1 MLETGA
7 LSGDYLR
14 DLFTLFLVM
23 MGLYLARD
31 PMHGLI
37 GSVLAALSRGF
48 RFASKALLA
57 AKQQILKR
65 NRGARAYH
73 LALGHEADH
82 RREEERFARRLRSE
96 LKSLPVVTQSLKTTI
111 DRLEAEHHAPLTPPE
126 PPREWVDAIA
136 LVASVGEGRE
146 GASQHVLESL
156 RRSFEAARDEAF
168 RLYKEE
174 RMAQQKRLGATIGH
188 WRRAGAALERVDE
201 GFSRLTRQAE
211 RIDAGDA
218 PGRSRDLGAAM
229 RPSELGAFV
238 VATFLIG
245 GSALTALVQFELLAQ
260 PLRDVVGAGTL
271 IGGVPTADLAAT
283 VMIGAQIVLAIVLL
297 DAVRMTRLL
306 PGFSHLSDRLR
317 AGLAIGGGAGLLII
331 AVAGASLAYS
341 RELMIAESQASASLL
356 LGIEAAAARVNRAAV
371 LAHLAL
377 GFSLPFVFALT
388 LIAVESCLTGL
399 RIVIGGALVVLCSA
413 GGFACRTAASS
424 SEEAVGIVRDIY
436 DVVIFA
442 PLWAEKR
449 LSTSLGR
456 ALISRAATKPGDNL
470 PAPDPMQADHPPTPQ
485 DRRAA

>member
-1 MLETGA
+1 
-7 LSGDYLR
+7 
-14 DLFTLFLVM
+14 
-23 MGLYLARD
+23 
-31 PMHGLI
+31 
-37 GSVLAALSRGF
+37 
-48 RFASKALLA
+48 
-57 AKQQILKR
+57 
-65 NRGARAYH
+65 
-73 LALGHEADH
+73 
-82 RREEERFARRLRSE
+82 
-96 LKSLPVVTQSLKTTI
+96 
-111 DRLEAEHHAPLTPPE
+111 
-126 PPREWVDAIA
+126 
-136 LVASVGEGRE
+136 
-146 GASQHVLESL
+146 
-156 RRSFEAARDEAF
+156 
-168 RLYKEE
+168 
-174 RMAQQKRLGATIGH
+174 
-188 WRRAGAALERVDE
+188 
-201 GFSRLTRQAE
+201 
-211 RIDAGDA
+211 
-218 PGRSRDLGAAM
+218 
-229 RPSELGAFV
+229 
-238 VATFLIG
+238 
-245 GSALTALVQFELLAQ
+245 
-260 PLRDVVGAGTL
+260 
-271 IGGVPTADLAAT
+271 
-283 VMIGAQIVLAIVLL
+283 VLL

-470 PAPDPMQADHPPTPQ
+470 PAPDPTQADHPPTPQ